1 MVNNLALPDVLRSH
15 AQDLGILN
23 PAVTS
28 NLQSKISTDS
38 IYYTLRCKNEAVA
51 APGVEAPPH
60 GASGWR
66 IKTQQ
71 NVIDSVLNTS
81 SMGNPTGCF
90 LGTFPLLQ
98 PSVG

>member
-1 MVNNLALPDVLRSH
+1 MKQWLLLVLR
-15 AQDLGILN
+15 L
-23 PAVTS
+23 
-28 NLQSKISTDS
+28 
-38 IYYTLRCKNEAVA
+38 
-51 APGVEAPPH
+51 PH

-98 PSVG
+98 PVWADGCASA

>member
-1 MVNNLALPDVLRSH
+1 MKQWLLLVLR
-15 AQDLGILN
+15 L
-23 PAVTS
+23 
-28 NLQSKISTDS
+28 
-38 IYYTLRCKNEAVA
+38 
-51 APGVEAPPH
+51 PH

-98 PSVG
+98 PVWADAVPVPNPLRSNCEGFQSDPFRVGLGPRIKIRGKELLWESDSAAF